1 MSAEF
6 LLPPKRDP
14 SDHLHQHLE
23 PILPEIAKTP
33 AYMKLCAQNLRGSVY
48 SHMRKD
54 APHLPG
60 EKAFKDAQ

>member
-6 LLPPKRDP
+6 LLPPKRES
-14 SDHLHQHLE
+14 SDHLHHHLE
-23 PILPEIAKTP
+23 PILPEITKTP
-33 AYMKLCAQNLRGSVY
+33 AYMKLCAQNLQGSVN
-48 SHMRKD
+48 SHMREN